1 MGSRPPSREPVWRC
15 VAARESRESQ
25 DFLRAARYATDKC
38 SPPPF
43 RQTYDY
49 DSFAGPATEGEGSS
63 VEASCALTPEERTG
77 ASELAAALAAPGG
90 AAVLDVRSTEQHA
103 MAALPGSTSIPFDA
117 LAERV
122 AEAAAL
128 VPADGRLFVV
138 CRRGNDSQRAVR
150 LLRAAGVQ
158 GDVVDVRGGLAAFAR
173 EVPGG
178 GFPAY

>member
-1 MGSRPPSREPVWRC
+1 MSRAKAKTSC
-15 VAARESRESQ
+15 A
-25 DFLRAARYATDKC
+25 LRATRLTSAP
-38 SPPPF
+38 PPPF